1 MADKKGFTRKINS
14 HIPQKPEDILS
25 NLMEVNPSQ
34 RIPSAKRVNKHRWV
48 LNRHIVMLC
57 ALQAVRKGCD
67 FAKHN

>member
-48 LNRHIVMLC
+48 HNRHIVILC
-57 ALQAVRKGCD
+57 G
-67 FAKHN
+67 